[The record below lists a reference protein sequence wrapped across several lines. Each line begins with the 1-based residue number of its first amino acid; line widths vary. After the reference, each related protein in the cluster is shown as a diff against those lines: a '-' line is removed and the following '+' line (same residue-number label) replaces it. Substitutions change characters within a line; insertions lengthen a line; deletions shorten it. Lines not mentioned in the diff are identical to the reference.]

1 MIEAVT
7 YWNLQEVLPLIRR
20 YQEFYN
26 VPETSESNNEQFFSR
41 FGEDTDLGC
50 LFIFRQN
57 DVAVGFATVY
67 FSYASTI
74 IQKVA
79 VLNDLYTVP
88 KSRRNGIAKQLI
100 EHCKKF
106 AAQKGAARLQW
117 VTALDNEP
125 AQKLYA
131 LLPISNLIF
140 RVKTYLNKT
149 HSSGVEDFAKPTT
162 QFNHLLLSIFFL
174 IF

>member
-7 YWNLQEVLPLIRR
+7 DRNLQEVLPLIRR

-26 VPETSESNNEQFFSR
+26 VPETSDSNNEQFFSK
-41 FGEDTDLGC
+41 FGEDSDLGC

-57 DVAVGFATVY
+57 SVAVGFATVY

-79 VLNDLYTVP
+79 VLNDLYTEP

-131 LLPISNLIF
+131 SLPISKSMWHF
-140 RVKTYLNKT
+140 YTYNIK
-149 HSSGVEDFAKPTT
+149 
-162 QFNHLLLSIFFL
+162 
-174 IF
+174 